1 MRPWPKNF
9 KNLPLY
15 FVSTEPIPR
24 IHGAQTYQ
32 RTRLW
37 VPQLGKIIYRIFFV
51 LSQFLFSIAFF
62 RTKMVHRV
70 FFWHLGFAG
79 IYIYIHI
86 YIFIY
91 IHIYIYSSIHHV
103 CSLFFNKCFAML
115 LVFFLCLSF
124 FPCMILKTANENV
137 FYDSVKG
144 PAAGATFE
152 HLDCRSKNIAS
163 TT

>member
-70 FFWHLGFAG
+70 FSWHLGFAG
-79 IYIYIHI
+79 MFII
-86 YIFIY
+86 IFLQQKN
-91 IHIYIYSSIHHV
+91 S
-103 CSLFFNKCFAML
+103 
-115 LVFFLCLSF
+115 
-124 FPCMILKTANENV
+124 PNV
-137 FYDSVKG
+137 FASILEAKRPRKFQLRTTFTRHALPKVFRPG
-144 PAAGATFE
+144 GAQKN
-152 HLDCRSKNIAS
+152 HPMKNPVVNGRSGY
-163 TT
+163 